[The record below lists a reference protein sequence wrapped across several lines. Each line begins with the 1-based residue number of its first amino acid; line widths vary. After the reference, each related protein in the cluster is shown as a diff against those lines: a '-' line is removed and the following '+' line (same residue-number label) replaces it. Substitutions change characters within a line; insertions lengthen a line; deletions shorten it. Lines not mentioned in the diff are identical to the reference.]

1 MSKMKR
7 FLTLILLPIF
17 TISLFPSCKK
27 YLNVTPDGIGTIDY
41 AFRKRSEAEKYL
53 FTVYN
58 NLPSYGNTGTDPGF
72 ATGDE
77 FAIHYPSTYFDIGL
91 NRIQRGEQNIVN
103 PFANYWDGWNGGKP
117 YFQAL
122 RECNIFLE
130 NVVTIPDITETE
142 LKRWTAEAKF
152 LKAYY
157 HFYLLRMYGPIPLIK
172 ESLPVSASIEEV
184 RVSREPV
191 DEVVN
196 YIVSLLDE
204 SVVDLPQN
212 ILNEASELGRITK
225 PIALSLK
232 AQVLITAASPLFN
245 GNPDYSTFKNK
256 DGLALFNPTVDKE
269 KWAKAAKAAK
279 EAIDLA
285 TTAGA
290 TLYYYTPISGETM
303 SDSTRVTMNIRASI
317 TDKWNPETIWG
328 SSNAMASSVQGLA
341 QARLT
346 TGDQGSIPSPPSTNE
361 SIRSMLAPPLH
372 IAEMFYS
379 DKGVPIEEDKTY
391 DFENRFTR
399 VRTATAAEKYYIKE
413 NSSTAQINFDR
424 EPRFYASLG
433 FDGGIWYGNGLFN
446 DNKTWFIEGKAGQ
459 RGAQLGAS
467 LYSVTGYWPKKLV
480 NYKNDF
486 GSNSDSYTTI
496 NYPWPV
502 IRLAELYLWYAEALN
517 ESSGPSEE
525 VYKYLDLVR
534 KRAGLLGVKES
545 WTKYARNPN
554 KPNSADGLRD
564 IIRRELLIE
573 TIFEGKR
580 YWDLKRWKLSDTYL
594 NLPIRGWDL
603 EQEDDNYYRVKTVLN
618 PVFTSKDYLWPLSE
632 DAIINNPNLV
642 QNPGW

>member
-1 MSKMKR
+1 MKR
-7 FLTLILLPIF
+7 YLILIITHLLFSIVF
-17 TISLFPSCKK
+17 TGCKR
-27 YLNVTPDGIGTIDY
+27 YLNVTPDGIGTIEY

-58 NLPSYGNTGTDPGF
+58 NLPSYGNSAADPGF
-72 ATGDE
+72 VTGDE

-103 PFANYWDGWNGGKP
+103 PFGNYWDGWNGGKP

-122 RECNIFLE
+122 RECNIFLD
-130 NVVTIPDITETE
+130 NVETVPDLTESE
-142 LKRWTAEAKF
+142 RKRWIAEVKF
-152 LKAYY
+152 LKTYY
-157 HFYLLRMYGPIPLIK
+157 HFYLFRMYGPIPLIK

-184 RVSREPV
+184 RVSRQPV
-191 DEVVN
+191 DEVIG
-196 YIVSLLDE
+196 YIVSLIDE
-204 SVVDLPQN
+204 SVTDLPQN

-225 PIALSLK
+225 PIALALK
-232 AQVLITAASPLFN
+232 AQVLVTAASPLFN
-245 GNPDYSTFKNK
+245 GNQDYSSFKNK
-256 DGLALFNPTVDKE
+256 DGLALFNSNVDKE
-269 KWAKAAKAAK
+269 KWKAALDATKA
-279 EAIDLA
+279 AIDLA
-285 TTAGA
+285 VSSGA

-303 SDSTRVTMNIRASI
+303 SDSTRITMNVRANI
-317 TDKWNPETIWG
+317 TDKWNPEVIWG

-341 QARLT
+341 QARIT
-346 TGDQGSIPSPPSTNE
+346 SGDPSKLPSPPSTNE

-379 DKGVPIEEDKTY
+379 NKGVPIEEDKTY
-391 DFENRFTR
+391 DYENRFTR
-399 VRTATAAEKYYIKE
+399 IRTATAQEKYYIKE
-413 NSSTAQINFDR
+413 NMSTVQLHFDR

-433 FDGGIWYGNGLFN
+433 FDGGIWYGNGLFD

-467 LYSVTGYWPKKLV
+467 LYSITGYWPKKLV

-502 IRLAELYLWYAEALN
+502 IRLAELYLMYAEALN
-517 ESSGPSEE
+517 EFSGPSDE
-525 VYKYLDLVR
+525 VYKNLDLVR

-554 KPNSADGLRD
+554 KPNSQDGLRD
-564 IIRRELLIE
+564 IIRREQLIE
-573 TIFEGKR
+573 TVFEGKR
-580 YWDLKRWKLSDTYL
+580 YWNLRRWKIAENYL
-594 NLPIRGWDL
+594 NLPIKGWDL
-603 EQEDDNYYRVKTVLN
+603 EQDDDNYYRVKTVISPIFSL
-618 PVFTSKDYLWPLSE
+618 KDYLWPISE

>member
-1 MSKMKR
+1 MKR
-7 FLTLILLPIF
+7 YLILIITPLLFSIVF
-17 TISLFPSCKK
+17 TGCKR
-27 YLNVTPDGIGTIDY
+27 YLNVTPDGIGTIEY

-58 NLPSYGNTGTDPGF
+58 NLPSYGNSAADPGF
-72 ATGDE
+72 VTGDE

-103 PFANYWDGWNGGKP
+103 PFGNYWDGWNGGKP

-122 RECNIFLE
+122 RECNIFLD
-130 NVVTIPDITETE
+130 NVETVPDLTESE
-142 LKRWTAEAKF
+142 RKRWIAEVKF

-157 HFYLLRMYGPIPLIK
+157 HFYLFRMYGPIPLIK

-184 RVSREPV
+184 RVSRQPV
-191 DEVVN
+191 DEVIG
-196 YIVSLLDE
+196 YIVSLIDE
-204 SVVDLPQN
+204 SVTDLPQN

-225 PIALSLK
+225 PIALALK
-232 AQVLITAASPLFN
+232 AQVLVTAASPLFN
-245 GNPDYSTFKNK
+245 GNQDYSSFKNK
-256 DGLALFNPTVDKE
+256 DGLALFNSNVDKE
-269 KWAKAAKAAK
+269 KWKAALDATKA
-279 EAIDLA
+279 AIDLA
-285 TTAGA
+285 VSSGA

-303 SDSTRVTMNIRASI
+303 SDSTRVTMNVRANI
-317 TDKWNPETIWG
+317 TDKWNPEVIWG

-341 QARLT
+341 QARIT
-346 TGDQGSIPSPPSTNE
+346 SGDPSKLPSPPSTNE

-379 DKGVPIEEDKTY
+379 NKGVPIEEDKTY
-391 DFENRFTR
+391 DYENRFTR
-399 VRTATAAEKYYIKE
+399 IRTATAQEKYYIKE
-413 NSSTAQINFDR
+413 NMSTVQLHFDR

-433 FDGGIWYGNGLFN
+433 FDGGIWYGNGLFD

-467 LYSVTGYWPKKLV
+467 LYSITGYWPKKLV

-502 IRLAELYLWYAEALN
+502 IRLAELYLMYAEALN
-517 ESSGPSEE
+517 EYSGPSDE
-525 VYKYLDLVR
+525 VYKNLDLVR

-554 KPNSADGLRD
+554 KPNSQDGLRD
-564 IIRRELLIE
+564 IIRREQLIE
-573 TIFEGKR
+573 TVFEGKR
-580 YWDLKRWKLSDTYL
+580 YWNLRRWKIAENYL
-594 NLPIRGWDL
+594 NLPIKGWDL
-603 EQEDDNYYRVKTVLN
+603 EQDDDNYYRVKTVISPIFSL
-618 PVFTSKDYLWPLSE
+618 KDYLWPISE

>member
-1 MSKMKR
+1 MKR
-7 FLTLILLPIF
+7 YLILIITPLLFSIVF
-17 TISLFPSCKK
+17 TGCKR
-27 YLNVTPDGIGTIDY
+27 YLNVTPDGIGTIEY

-58 NLPSYGNTGTDPGF
+58 NLPSYGNSAADPGF
-72 ATGDE
+72 VTGDE

-103 PFANYWDGWNGGKP
+103 PFGNYWDGWNGGKP

-122 RECNIFLE
+122 RECNIFLD
-130 NVVTIPDITETE
+130 NVETVPDLTESE
-142 LKRWTAEAKF
+142 RKRWIAEVKF

-157 HFYLLRMYGPIPLIK
+157 HFYLFRMYGPIPLIK

-184 RVSREPV
+184 RVSRQPV
-191 DEVVN
+191 DEVVS
-196 YIVSLLDE
+196 YIVSLIDE
-204 SVVDLPQN
+204 SVTDLPQN

-225 PIALSLK
+225 PIALALK
-232 AQVLITAASPLFN
+232 AQVLVTSASPLFN
-245 GNPDYSTFKNK
+245 GNQDYSSFKNK
-256 DGLALFNPTVDKE
+256 DGLNLFNSNVDKE
-269 KWAKAAKAAK
+269 KWKAALDATKA
-279 EAIDLA
+279 AIDLA
-285 TTAGA
+285 VSSGA

-303 SDSTRVTMNIRASI
+303 SDSTRITMNVRANI
-317 TDKWNPETIWG
+317 TDKWNPEVIWG

-341 QARLT
+341 QARISS
-346 TGDQGSIPSPPSTNE
+346 GDPSKLPSPPSTNE

-379 DKGVPIEEDKTY
+379 NKGVPIEEDKTY
-391 DFENRFTR
+391 DYENRFIR
-399 VRTATAAEKYYIKE
+399 IRTATAQEKYYIKE
-413 NSSTAQINFDR
+413 NMSTVQLHFDR

-433 FDGGIWYGNGLFN
+433 FDGGIWYGNGLFD

-467 LYSVTGYWPKKLV
+467 LYSITGYWPKKLV

-502 IRLAELYLWYAEALN
+502 IRLAELYLMYAEALN
-517 ESSGPSEE
+517 EYSGPSDE
-525 VYKYLDLVR
+525 VYKNLDLVR

-554 KPNSADGLRD
+554 KPNSQDGLRD
-564 IIRRELLIE
+564 IIRREQLIE
-573 TIFEGKR
+573 TVFEGKR
-580 YWDLKRWKLSDTYL
+580 YWNLRRWKIAENYL
-594 NLPIRGWDL
+594 NLPIKGWDL
-603 EQEDDNYYRVKTVLN
+603 EQDDDNYYRVKTVISPIFSL
-618 PVFTSKDYLWPLSE
+618 KDYLWPISE

>member
-1 MSKMKR
+1 MKR
-7 FLTLILLPIF
+7 YLILIITPLLFSIVF
-17 TISLFPSCKK
+17 TGCKR
-27 YLNVTPDGIGTIDY
+27 YLNVTPDGIGTIEY

-58 NLPSYGNTGTDPGF
+58 NLPSYGNSAADPGF
-72 ATGDE
+72 VTGDE

-103 PFANYWDGWNGGKP
+103 PFGNYWDGWNGGKP

-122 RECNIFLE
+122 RECNIFLD
-130 NVVTIPDITETE
+130 NVETVPDLTESE
-142 LKRWTAEAKF
+142 RKRWIAEVKF

-157 HFYLLRMYGPIPLIK
+157 HFYLFRMYGPIPLIK

-184 RVSREPV
+184 RVSRQPV
-191 DEVVN
+191 DEVIG
-196 YIVSLLDE
+196 YIVSLIDE
-204 SVVDLPQN
+204 SVTDLPQN

-225 PIALSLK
+225 PIALALK
-232 AQVLITAASPLFN
+232 AQVLVTAASPLFN
-245 GNPDYSTFKNK
+245 GNQDYSSFKNK
-256 DGLALFNPTVDKE
+256 DGLNLFNSNVDKE
-269 KWAKAAKAAK
+269 KWKAALDATKA
-279 EAIDLA
+279 AIDLA
-285 TTAGA
+285 VSSGA

-303 SDSTRVTMNIRASI
+303 SDSTRITMNVRANI
-317 TDKWNPETIWG
+317 TDKWNPEVIWG

-341 QARLT
+341 QARISS
-346 TGDQGSIPSPPSTNE
+346 GDPSKLPSPPSTNE

-379 DKGVPIEEDKTY
+379 NKGVPIEEDKTY
-391 DFENRFTR
+391 DYENRFTR
-399 VRTATAAEKYYIKE
+399 IRTATAQEKYYIKE
-413 NSSTAQINFDR
+413 NMSTVQLHFDR

-433 FDGGIWYGNGLFN
+433 FDGGIWYGNGLFD

-467 LYSVTGYWPKKLV
+467 LYSITGYWPKKLV

-502 IRLAELYLWYAEALN
+502 IRLAELYLMYAEALN
-517 ESSGPSEE
+517 EYSGPSDE
-525 VYKYLDLVR
+525 VYKNLDLVR

-554 KPNSADGLRD
+554 KPNSQDGLRD
-564 IIRRELLIE
+564 IIRREQLIE
-573 TIFEGKR
+573 TVFEGKR
-580 YWDLKRWKLSDTYL
+580 YWNLRRWKIAENYL
-594 NLPIRGWDL
+594 NLPIKGWDL
-603 EQEDDNYYRVKTVLN
+603 EQDDDNYYRVKTVISPIFSL
-618 PVFTSKDYLWPLSE
+618 KDYLWPISE

>member
-1 MSKMKR
+1 MKR
-7 FLTLILLPIF
+7 YLILIITPLLFSIVF
-17 TISLFPSCKK
+17 TGCKR
-27 YLNVTPDGIGTIDY
+27 YLNVTPDGIGTIEY

-58 NLPSYGNTGTDPGF
+58 NLPSYGNSAADPGF
-72 ATGDE
+72 VTGDE

-103 PFANYWDGWNGGKP
+103 PFGNYWDGWNGGKP

-122 RECNIFLE
+122 RECNIFLD
-130 NVVTIPDITETE
+130 NVETVPDLTESE
-142 LKRWTAEAKF
+142 RKRWIAEVKF

-157 HFYLLRMYGPIPLIK
+157 HFYLFRMYGPIPLIK

-184 RVSREPV
+184 RVSRQPV
-191 DEVVN
+191 DEVIG
-196 YIVSLLDE
+196 YIVSLIDE
-204 SVVDLPQN
+204 SVTDLPQN

-225 PIALSLK
+225 PIALALK
-232 AQVLITAASPLFN
+232 AQVLVTAASPLFN
-245 GNPDYSTFKNK
+245 GNQDYSSFKNK
-256 DGLALFNPTVDKE
+256 DGLALFNSNVDKE
-269 KWAKAAKAAK
+269 KWKAALDATKA
-279 EAIDLA
+279 AIDLA
-285 TTAGA
+285 VSSGA

-303 SDSTRVTMNIRASI
+303 SDSTRITMNVRANI
-317 TDKWNPETIWG
+317 TDKWNPEVIWG

-341 QARLT
+341 QARIT
-346 TGDQGSIPSPPSTNE
+346 SGDPSKLPSPPSTNE

-379 DKGVPIEEDKTY
+379 NKGVPIEEDKTY
-391 DFENRFTR
+391 DYENRFTR
-399 VRTATAAEKYYIKE
+399 IRTATAQEKYYIKE
-413 NSSTAQINFDR
+413 NMSTVQLHFDR

-433 FDGGIWYGNGLFN
+433 FDGGIWYGNGLFD

-467 LYSVTGYWPKKLV
+467 LYSITGYWPKKLV

-502 IRLAELYLWYAEALN
+502 IRLAELYLMYAEALN
-517 ESSGPSEE
+517 EYSGPSDE
-525 VYKYLDLVR
+525 VYKNLDLVR

-554 KPNSADGLRD
+554 KPNSQDGLRD
-564 IIRRELLIE
+564 IIRREQLIE
-573 TIFEGKR
+573 TVFEGKR
-580 YWDLKRWKLSDTYL
+580 YWNLRRWKIAENYL
-594 NLPIRGWDL
+594 NLPIKGWDL
-603 EQEDDNYYRVKTVLN
+603 EQDDDNYYRVKTVISPIFSL
-618 PVFTSKDYLWPLSE
+618 KDYLWPISE

>member
-1 MSKMKR
+1 MKR
-7 FLTLILLPIF
+7 YLILIITPLLFSIVF
-17 TISLFPSCKK
+17 TGCKR
-27 YLNVTPDGIGTIDY
+27 YLNVTPDGIGTIEY

-58 NLPSYGNTGTDPGF
+58 NLPSYGNSAADPGF
-72 ATGDE
+72 VTGDE

-103 PFANYWDGWNGGKP
+103 PFGNYWDGWNGGKP

-122 RECNIFLE
+122 RECNIFLD
-130 NVVTIPDITETE
+130 NVETVPDLTESE
-142 LKRWTAEAKF
+142 RKRWIAEVKF

-157 HFYLLRMYGPIPLIK
+157 HFYLFRMYGPIPLIK

-184 RVSREPV
+184 RVSRQPV
-191 DEVVN
+191 DEVVS
-196 YIVSLLDE
+196 YIVSLIDE
-204 SVVDLPQN
+204 SVTDLPQN

-225 PIALSLK
+225 PIALALK
-232 AQVLITAASPLFN
+232 AQVLVTAASPLFN
-245 GNPDYSTFKNK
+245 GNQDYSSFKNK
-256 DGLALFNPTVDKE
+256 DGLGLFNSNVDKE
-269 KWAKAAKAAK
+269 KWKAALDATKA
-279 EAIDLA
+279 AIDLA
-285 TTAGA
+285 VSSGA

-303 SDSTRVTMNIRASI
+303 SDSTRITMNVRANI
-317 TDKWNPETIWG
+317 TDKWNPEVIWG

-341 QARLT
+341 QARISS
-346 TGDQGSIPSPPSTNE
+346 GDPSKLPSPPSTNE

-379 DKGVPIEEDKTY
+379 NKGVPIEEDKTY
-391 DFENRFTR
+391 DYENRFTR
-399 VRTATAAEKYYIKE
+399 IRTATAQEKYYIKE
-413 NSSTAQINFDR
+413 NMSTVQLHFDR

-433 FDGGIWYGNGLFN
+433 FDGGIWYGNGLFD

-467 LYSVTGYWPKKLV
+467 LYSITGYWPKKLV

-502 IRLAELYLWYAEALN
+502 IRLAELYLMYAEALN
-517 ESSGPSEE
+517 EYSGPSDE
-525 VYKYLDLVR
+525 VYKNLDLVR

-554 KPNSADGLRD
+554 KPNSQDGLRD
-564 IIRRELLIE
+564 IIRREQLIE
-573 TIFEGKR
+573 TVFEGKR
-580 YWDLKRWKLSDTYL
+580 YWNLRRWKIAENYL
-594 NLPIRGWDL
+594 NLPIKGWDL
-603 EQEDDNYYRVKTVLN
+603 EQDDDNYYRVKTVISPIFSL
-618 PVFTSKDYLWPLSE
+618 KDYLWPISE

>member
-1 MSKMKR
+1 MKR
-7 FLTLILLPIF
+7 YLILIITPLLFSIVF
-17 TISLFPSCKK
+17 TGCKR
-27 YLNVTPDGIGTIDY
+27 YLNVTPDGIGTIEY

-58 NLPSYGNTGTDPGF
+58 NLPSYGNSAADPGF
-72 ATGDE
+72 VTGDE

-103 PFANYWDGWNGGKP
+103 PFGNYWDGWNGGKP

-122 RECNIFLE
+122 RECNIFLD
-130 NVVTIPDITETE
+130 NVETVPDLTESE
-142 LKRWTAEAKF
+142 RKRWIAEVKF

-157 HFYLLRMYGPIPLIK
+157 HFYLFRMYGPIPLIK

-184 RVSREPV
+184 RVSRQPV
-191 DEVVN
+191 DEVVS
-196 YIVSLLDE
+196 YIVSLIDE
-204 SVVDLPQN
+204 SVTDLPQN

-225 PIALSLK
+225 PIALALK
-232 AQVLITAASPLFN
+232 AQVLVTAASPLFN
-245 GNPDYSTFKNK
+245 GNQDYSSFKNK
-256 DGLALFNPTVDKE
+256 DGLNLFNSNVDKE
-269 KWAKAAKAAK
+269 KWKAALDATKA
-279 EAIDLA
+279 AIDLA
-285 TTAGA
+285 VSSGA

-303 SDSTRVTMNIRASI
+303 SDSTRITMNVRANI
-317 TDKWNPETIWG
+317 TDKWNPEVIWG

-341 QARLT
+341 QARISS
-346 TGDQGSIPSPPSTNE
+346 GDPSKLPSPPSTNE

-379 DKGVPIEEDKTY
+379 NKGVPIEEDKTY
-391 DFENRFTR
+391 DYENRFIR
-399 VRTATAAEKYYIKE
+399 IRTATAQEKYYIKE
-413 NSSTAQINFDR
+413 NMSTVQLHFDR

-433 FDGGIWYGNGLFN
+433 FDGGIWYGNGLFD

-467 LYSVTGYWPKKLV
+467 LYSITGYWPKKLV

-502 IRLAELYLWYAEALN
+502 IRLAELYLMYAEALN
-517 ESSGPSEE
+517 EYSGTSDE
-525 VYKYLDLVR
+525 VYKNLDLVR

-554 KPNSADGLRD
+554 KPNSQDGLRD
-564 IIRRELLIE
+564 IIRREQLIE
-573 TIFEGKR
+573 TVFEGKR
-580 YWDLKRWKLSDTYL
+580 YWNLRRWKIAENYL
-594 NLPIRGWDL
+594 NLPIKGWDL
-603 EQEDDNYYRVKTVLN
+603 EQDDDNYYRVKTVISPIFSL
-618 PVFTSKDYLWPLSE
+618 KDYLWPISE